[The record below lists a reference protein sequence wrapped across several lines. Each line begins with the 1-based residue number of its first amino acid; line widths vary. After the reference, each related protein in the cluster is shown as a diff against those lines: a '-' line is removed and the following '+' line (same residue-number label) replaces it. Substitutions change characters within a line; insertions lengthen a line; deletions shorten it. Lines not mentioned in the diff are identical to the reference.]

1 MGLMSLAAY
10 VAEDGLSAIN
20 GRRGPWSC
28 EEGVGG
34 LGSKRKGEGMG
45 IFREETRKGI
55 AFEIK

>member
-1 MGLMSLAAY
+1 MGLMSFAEY
-10 VAEDGLSAIN
+10 VAVVGISAII
-20 GRRGPWSC
+20 GCCGPWSC
-28 EEGVGG
+28 YVGLGG